1 MSELFSFS
9 LRDMSTLGLAL
20 RQCGGGVDSM
30 EEVSQ
35 ALVDCLALNLGVS
48 QDHSSVCEWVQFWKT
63 HLYGDLTPELQ
74 RALESQE
81 LGAGRGGVSTLT
93 LRSNTPCLLLLSSTQ
108 RLGNGGK
115 KAIALHPDS
124 ASASPWF
131 ILLEE
136 AQLPRHLFL
145 GSEITES
152 HALSPQYNPV
162 FQLGQDSLKAIA
174 SAGCSGGKMLDVQT
188 LNVQTI
194 VGLWGVL
201 PSGSCFVT
209 LLGLRNTLAGEML
222 ELFRPLAL
230 NIKVAILPFDR
241 GTVFQTTESEDLF
254 DFKSLATGG
263 RRQLI
268 TRLRS
273 QVNTLTEL
281 LDISEQA
288 TLEQSDRLEQTIKV
302 LQNTLNQLQATQAQ
316 LIHTEKMSSLGQL
329 VSGIAHEINNSVGFI
344 YSNLP
349 YVNQYLQD
357 LLQLVN
363 DYHTAFPTATPDI
376 QDYIHEIDLDYLK
389 EDCPQVLASMRQ
401 GTERI
406 HRIVQSLRNFSR
418 LDEAEQKAVDIH
430 QGLESTLVILQN
442 RLEQHNIEIIRH
454 YGELPWVECHP
465 GQLNQVFMNLLNNAI
480 DAIAQAQPNH
490 PTLEITTEFTPQR
503 KVLIAITDNGLG
515 IPSTLQNQIFDP
527 FFTTKPIGQ
536 GTGMGLFISY
546 QIIVEKHQGQLIFN
560 SKPGHGTTFSILL
573 PVPNKTV
580 ISNQ

>member
-1 MSELFSFS
+1 
-9 LRDMSTLGLAL
+9 MSTLGLAL

-48 QDHSSVCEWVQFWKT
+48 QGQSSVCEWVQFWKT
-63 HLYGDLTPELQ
+63 HLYGDLTSDLQ
-74 RALESQE
+74 TSLETEE
-81 LGAGRGGVSTLT
+81 LGAEGGGVSTLT
-93 LRSNTPCLLLLSSTQ
+93 LRSNTPCLILLSSTQ
-108 RLGNGGK
+108 TPGNEGK
-115 KAIALHPDS
+115 RAIALHPDS
-124 ASASPWF
+124 PSAPPWF
-131 ILLEE
+131 TLLEE
-136 AQLPRHLFL
+136 AHLPRHLFL
-145 GSEITES
+145 TSEIPES
-152 HALSPQYNPV
+152 QALSPQHNPV
-162 FQLGQDSLKAIA
+162 FQLGQESLKAIVA
-174 SAGCSGGKMLDVQT
+174 AGCSGETLVGVQA
-188 LNVQTI
+188 I

-209 LLGLRNTLAGEML
+209 LLGLRNALAPEML

-281 LDISEQA
+281 LNISEQA
-288 TLEQSDRLEQTIKV
+288 TLEQSDRLEQTIQILK
-302 LQNTLNQLQATQAQ
+302 NTLNQLQATQAQ

-376 QDYIHEIDLDYLK
+376 QDYIHEIDLDYLR

-430 QGLESTLVILQN
+430 QGLESTLVILHN
-442 RLEQHNIEIIRH
+442 RLEQHRIEIVRH

-480 DAIAQAQPNH
+480 DAIAQAKPSH
-490 PTLEITTEFTPQR
+490 PTLEITTQCTPHQ
-503 KVLIAITDNGLG
+503 KVLISIKDNGFG
-515 IPSTLQNQIFDP
+515 ISPAVQNHIFDP

-546 QIIVEKHQGQLIFN
+546 QIIVEKHRGQLTFN
-560 SKPGHGTTFSILL
+560 SQPSQGTTFSILL
-573 PVPNKTV
+573 PMPSKRV
-580 ISNQ
+580 SNRE